1 MIYRNF
7 SLGTFWQVTS
17 GVETST
23 MGVISAVDGCKEE
36 EEEETAVVVAV
47 AVAEAEA
54 EAVREEEEN
63 FPSFTNE
70 DTS

>member
-36 EEEETAVVVAV
+36 EEETAVVVAV
-47 AVAEAEA
+47 AEAA
-54 EAVREEEEN
+54 AVREEEEN